1 MASLLPFLLSLFLP
15 ALTYAQHAH
24 SSTNGLDPAMDMPMS
39 LAHGHM
45 SPFLH
50 FAPGDTL
57 WLDGW
62 VPGRGSTLLGAC
74 VGLFLL
80 GVMERW
86 VGALRMGV
94 EGALRRDLVGQRK
107 RRNSMS
113 IPEKRESSEET
124 THRLRDVLLMRGG
137 TAAPFVLSHAWAR
150 FLLQCTQAALA
161 FLFMLAVMSFQV
173 SFILSIV
180 IGLGVGEMMYG
191 RFTDAVEAGMHE
203 GL

>member
-1 MASLLPFLLSLFLP
+1 MAAFLPLLLFLP
-15 ALTYAQHAH
+15 LISAQHAH

-80 GVMERW
+80 GVAERW
-86 VGALRMGV
+86 VGALRVGV
-94 EGALRRDLVGQRK
+94 EGAVWRDVVGYRK

-113 IPEKRESSEET
+113 IPKKRGSPEET
-124 THRLRDVLLMRGG
+124 TPSLRDVVLMRGG
-137 TAAPFVLSHAWAR
+137 TAAPFILNHAWAR
-150 FLLQCTQAALA
+150 FLLQSTQAALA

-203 GL
+203 GR